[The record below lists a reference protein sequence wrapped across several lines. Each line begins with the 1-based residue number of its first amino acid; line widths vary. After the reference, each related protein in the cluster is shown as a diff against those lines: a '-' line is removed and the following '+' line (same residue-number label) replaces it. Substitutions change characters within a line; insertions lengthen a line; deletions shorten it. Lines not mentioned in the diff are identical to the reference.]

1 METENL
7 GHTDPNELEEEEEE
21 EDLIDETTMTW
32 GKESFRLSKMRN
44 KGVKEY
50 NELHP
55 LVFDSVR
62 KEGAIEE

>member
-7 GHTDPNELEEEEEE
+7 GHTDPNELEEEEE

-44 KGVKEY
+44 KEMKEY

>member
-7 GHTDPNELEEEEEE
+7 GHTDPNELEEEEE

-44 KGVKEY
+44 KGMKEY

-62 KEGAIEE
+62 KERAIEE

>member
-7 GHTDPNELEEEEEE
+7 VHTDLNEIEEE
-21 EDLIDETTMTW
+21 EDPIDETMMTW
-32 GKESFRLSKMRN
+32 GKESLRLSKMRN
-44 KGVKEY
+44 EGVKEY

-62 KEGAIEE
+62 EEGAVEE

>member
-7 GHTDPNELEEEEEE
+7 VHTDLNEIEEE
-21 EDLIDETTMTW
+21 EDPIDETTMTW
-32 GKESFRLSKMRN
+32 GKESLRLSKMRN
-44 KGVKEY
+44 EGVKEY

-62 KEGAIEE
+62 EEGAVEE

>member
-1 METENL
+1 MEAENL
-7 GHTDPNELEEEEEE
+7 VHTDPNELEEEE
-21 EDLIDETTMTW
+21 DPIDETTMTW

-44 KGVKEY
+44 QGIKEF

-55 LVFDSVR
+55 LVFESVR